1 MGCLLQCDGRL
12 GKPPSI
18 SPGSIPGRLLANAQL
33 PQTNHVDGVA
43 PAAAKKS
50 HALPGDAPDLA
61 ICPVSRVNS
70 GVQLPCTSEKR
81 VSVRAAPAGGR
92 LTVTATAYR
101 SQEPT
106 SAPQSRLDLVCRP
119 LREGQTPVP
128 RRIQRL

>member
-61 ICPVSRVNS
+61 ICPVSRLTS

-81 VSVRAAPAGGR
+81 VSVRASPAGGR
-92 LTVTATAYR
+92 LTVAATAYDD
-101 SQEPT
+101 
-106 SAPQSRLDLVCRP
+106 SARDPDQRARGNMHLASSRRVRN
-119 LREGQTPVP
+119 
-128 RRIQRL
+128 